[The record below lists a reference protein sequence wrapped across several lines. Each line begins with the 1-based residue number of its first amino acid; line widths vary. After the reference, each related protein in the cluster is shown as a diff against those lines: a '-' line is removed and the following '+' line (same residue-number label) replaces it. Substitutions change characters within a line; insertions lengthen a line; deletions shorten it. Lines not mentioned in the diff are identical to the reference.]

1 MNVTDADIAFWRE
14 RFRKRL
20 QPQAESAEMDPE
32 VAELIAISA
41 ARPRPKLKSYLHTRD
56 WQQAAKQGGSR
67 RSERLAEVRAQI
79 LAAGEKTCRCCGT
92 TQPLSEYGV
101 RRRLGIETLN
111 VVCRSCDAAQQ
122 RERYAQRKAVRT

>member
-41 ARPRPKLKSYLHTRD
+41 ARPRPATKSYVHTRD
-56 WQQAAKQGGSR
+56 WQKAANQGRAR
-67 RSERLAEVRAQI
+67 RAERLAEVRAQI
-79 LAAGEKTCRCCGT
+79 LAAGQKTCNCCGT

-101 RRRLGIETLN
+101 RRRLGVETLKG
-111 VVCRSCDAAQQ
+111 VCRTCDAAQQ
-122 RERYAQRKAVRT
+122 RERYAKWRAVKS